1 MPFVCKIDMDKHQG
15 IKVELLNA
23 EGATV
28 QSIYMDGLKIT
39 TTVQGPAF
47 TSTIVQDCES
57 VTVTAE
63 RFVVNATTIECMAKA
78 TSLYQSGAD
87 TTIQAGAELTASAGA
102 AMQLMAGADA
112 TLVAGAGCQVT
123 GGGDLT
129 LTGGGAAQL
138 TGGGDL
144 TLTGGGAAQLIGAGD
159 VAMMGATM
167 NLTGADIN
175 VEGPCF
181 IPILIPW

>member
-15 IKVELLNA
+15 IKVELLNV

-63 RFVVNATTIECMAKA
+63 RFVVN
-78 TSLYQSGAD
+78 
-87 TTIQAGAELTASAGA
+87 
-102 AMQLMAGADA
+102 
-112 TLVAGAGCQVT
+112 
-123 GGGDLT
+123 
-129 LTGGGAAQL
+129 
-138 TGGGDL
+138 
-144 TLTGGGAAQLIGAGD
+144 GD
-159 VAMMGATM
+159 VSFGS
-167 NLTGADIN
+167 GVVVHGD
-175 VEGPCF
+175 VEIDAPPEG
-181 IPILIPW
+181 LRVDDGTVLSG

>member
-78 TSLYQSGAD
+78 TAMYQSGAA
-87 TTIQAGAELTASAGA
+87 TTIQAGANLTATAGA
-102 AMQLMAGADA
+102 AMELLAGANA
-112 TLVAGAGCQVT
+112 TLTAGGACEVT

-129 LTGGGAAQL
+129 LTGGGAAEL

-144 TLTGGGAAQLIGAGD
+144 TLTGGGAAQLIGGGD
-159 VAMMGATM
+159 LAILGATM
-167 NLTGADIN
+167 NLAGADIN

-181 IPILIPW
+181 IPVLIPW